1 MKFPLVYVEDSY
13 HHWVWKPR
21 VPVILYCQRHLTLC
35 VCFLSCF
42 FILQSGS
49 SWGGLEFVLF
59 VMLLL
64 YARYQ
69 ELDETIE
76 VEELIPHEGHPLL
89 ILEHTRTTSERLVL
103 IERNSDQI

>member
-1 MKFPLVYVEDSY
+1 
-13 HHWVWKPR
+13 
-21 VPVILYCQRHLTLC
+21 
-35 VCFLSCF
+35 
-42 FILQSGS
+42 
-49 SWGGLEFVLF
+49 
-59 VMLLL
+59 MLLL